1 MESKKYKLSFY
12 NHSIPIEDCKICLK
26 STCNYCSNGYF
37 YLCGRID
44 YLFKIYTAIETETLN
59 ILTNNIRIYRDPD
72 FHIPL
77 LPICNVESVYGL
89 RQEIE
94 YPLTIN
100 YIFYYIHYASD
111 QELLQYA
118 PINLQDLRLYINPH
132 ENIENLFIGNS
143 SPYLKHLIM
152 QLNYT
157 KYKCCVDINEIPDTV
172 ECLTIITNFCDVDKS
187 PYTFIGNIWR
197 LPSKLKKIVLD
208 MPLKNNQIFGDASS
222 INLISKVDG
231 VEYKGIGMQQC
242 QEVLKQYCAN
252 NDIEMVFITY

>member
-1 MESKKYKLSFY
+1 MASKTYHITF
-12 NHSIPIEDCKICLK
+12 NTNNIIPDCKICLK
-26 STCNYCSNGYF
+26 CKNCNKGEFNIYDILS
-37 YLCGRID
+37 
-44 YLFKIYTAIETETLN
+44 YLFKIYKEIETGNMIPIN
-59 ILTNNIRIYRDPD
+59 IIIYYKPYFIIPCLPNYNVDSVSGLT
-72 FHIPL
+72 HK
-77 LPICNVESVYGL
+77 
-89 RQEIE
+89 IE
-94 YPLTIN
+94 YPITIKCVE
-100 YIFYYIHYASD
+100 YFIHCSSD
-111 QELLQYA
+111 QEVLQCA

-157 KYKCCVDINEIPDTV
+157 KYKCCVDINEIPDTI

-231 VEYKGIGMQQC
+231 VEYKGIGMHQC